1 MLTKTNITFYL
12 DLPERKVNFQ
22 YKDTKGDHSISGDIT
37 AILTVSLASNFL
49 IFWGILLSVT

>member
-12 DLPERKVNFQ
+12 DVPERKVNFQ

-37 AILTVSLASNFL
+37 DILTVSLTS
-49 IFWGILLSVT
+49 IFFFFFGGYC